1 MALSSWQVTS
11 WIIIESKNVFFLSRL
26 ASATSVVDAL
36 IGVFAST
43 REARE
48 GREKIFFSFQY
59 LCQLVV
65 FGCHSTCSASCIKWF
80 IPANWVFQRWCVEF
94 SSRVVSARDNSWQTT
109 RAKLLVWM
117 LSFHWRPIMSQAVN
131 ITVFIVFS
139 FFVLSRKNQ
148 QNKVWKSWARCC
160 RRLAESYLDVGTA
173 IPNVFVNNILCKLKT
188 IFIFQRLCRRTMPS
202 YAFLC
207 VETIKLY
214 GQLQKFHVFWRRL
227 FLAEK
232 CFPIVRVIEPLENK
246 AKRRILPSLTRH
258 GYFIR

>member
-1 MALSSWQVTS
+1 MGMSDLTDYEYTAFENVHLHFKITRF
-11 WIIIESKNVFFLSRL
+11 IEFVNPITWPQWRSPVGKWHHELLLKIVFFLSRL

-59 LCQLVV
+59 LCHLVV

-131 ITVFIVFS
+131 ITVFYSIFVFC
-139 FFVLSRKNQ
+139 FVSKESAEQSMEIMGSMLQTPGGKLS
-148 QNKVWKSWARCC
+148 
-160 RRLAESYLDVGTA
+160 
-173 IPNVFVNNILCKLKT
+173 
-188 IFIFQRLCRRTMPS
+188 
-202 YAFLC
+202 
-207 VETIKLY
+207 
-214 GQLQKFHVFWRRL
+214 WR
-227 FLAEK
+227 
-232 CFPIVRVIEPLENK
+232 
-246 AKRRILPSLTRH
+246 RH
-258 GYFIR
+258 GYSKRFCK